1 MTEAGAVAGVPVDAV
16 RQVGVPWQVLP
27 PCGPAERRAALEAV
41 LGDPGD
47 AANPLGDAGVL
58 AAERRGDLPL
68 GGEPSL
74 AAFGLHQDF
83 VPEEHGGRLAGLDE
97 AAALLRA
104 VFRRDAALGRG
115 YGAAS
120 LSAALYAWCFGT
132 AGQRAATARL
142 LLAGERIAGG
152 AAVEEG
158 LHAIA
163 GDRAPLRL
171 TGRTAGLVN
180 APRAAGLVVVPR
192 HAGPGAGGDGE
203 SVLLLRRGDLP
214 PGAVGQ
220 LSPYDVGVPPRIPAG
235 ELVLDDWAVPAGAV
249 IGEVGDGQW
258 VTRRVAQARL
268 PLLPSMAVGCAD
280 TALRAVLTA
289 VLTERGGVRGMRSRV
304 TRRTVVGAFA
314 DLLAADCL
322 SLVTLRS
329 LHLMPE
335 RSSIWSAAARYLVL
349 RLLQEGVGDLMTV
362 LGTDSM
368 RDGDGLGT
376 FHKQVRDLAAMPP
389 GPAGSA
395 AALATLLPQLPTL
408 ARRSWTAQG
417 PPAPAELFRPD
428 GPVPPLAGAR
438 LKLAAAD
445 DGLTV
450 LLARARD
457 GLADEGLADFPTALS
472 DELAA
477 LRDQCRRLPELDPAV
492 LANPRGF
499 ALSERY
505 ALLAAAAACL
515 GVWRAA
521 RRTGTGG
528 FLAEPAWLLTALGRI
543 SVRLGLPVTAASA
556 DREDVMLAEAVR
568 RCREGHSLDLYDT
581 ALGTPARHR
590 EKG

>member
-1 MTEAGAVAGVPVDAV
+1 MTEAGPGAGVPVAVV
-16 RQVGVPWQVLP
+16 RQAGVPRQVLP
-27 PCGPAERRAALEAV
+27 PCGPAARRGALEAV

-74 AAFGLHQDF
+74 AAFGLHEDF
-83 VPEEHGGRLAGLDE
+83 VPEEHGGRLAGLDG

-115 YGAAS
+115 YGSAS
-120 LSAALYAWCFGT
+120 LGAALYAWCFGT

-158 LHAIA
+158 LTATA
-163 GDRAPLRL
+163 GDAAPLRL

-192 HAGPGAGGDGE
+192 HAGPDGE

-214 PGAVGQ
+214 PGSVGQ

-235 ELVLDDWAVPAGAV
+235 ELVLDDWPVPAGAV

-335 RSSIWSAAARYLVL
+335 RSSIWSAAARYLVQ

-408 ARRSWTAQG
+408 ARRSWTAEGQ
-417 PPAPAELFRPD
+417 PAPAELFRPD

-457 GLADEGLADFPTALS
+457 GLADEGLANWPTALS

-477 LRDQCRRLPELDPAV
+477 LRAQCRRLPELDPAV

-521 RRTGTGG
+521 KHAGTGG

-556 DREDVMLAEAVR
+556 DHEDVLLAEAVR
-568 RCREGHSLDLYDT
+568 RCREGRSLDLYDT
-581 ALGTPARHR
+581 ALGTPARHH

>member
-1 MTEAGAVAGVPVDAV
+1 MTEAGPVAGVPADAV
-16 RQVGVPWQVLP
+16 RQAGLP
-27 PCGPAERRAALEAV
+27 RQAPPPRAPAARRAALEAV

-74 AAFGLHQDF
+74 ASFGLHEDF
-83 VPEEHGGRLAGLDE
+83 VPEGHGGRLAGLDE

-115 YGAAS
+115 YGSAS
-120 LSAALYAWCFGT
+120 LGAALYAWCFGT
-132 AGQRAATARL
+132 AGQRAAAARL

-158 LHAIA
+158 LTATA
-163 GDRAPLRL
+163 ADRAPLRL
-171 TGRTAGLVN
+171 TGRTAALVN

-192 HAGPGAGGDGE
+192 HAGAGPDGE
-203 SVLLLRRGDLP
+203 SVLFLRRGDLP

-220 LSPYDVGVPPRIPAG
+220 LSPYDVTVPPRIPAG
-235 ELVLDDWAVPAGAV
+235 ELVLADWAVPAGAV
-249 IGEVGDGQW
+249 IGEAGDGQW

-280 TALRAVLTA
+280 TALRTVLTA
-289 VLTERGGVRGMRSRV
+289 VLTERGGVRRMRSRV
-304 TRRTVVGAFA
+304 TRRTVVSAFA

-335 RSSIWSAAARYLVL
+335 RSSIWSAAAGYLVL

-362 LGTDSM
+362 LGTDSL

-376 FHKQVRDLAAMPP
+376 FHKQVRDLAGMPP

-408 ARRSWTAQG
+408 ARRSWTARG
-417 PPAPAELFRPD
+417 RPAPEALFRPD

-450 LLARARD
+450 LLAQARD
-457 GLADEGLADFPTALS
+457 GLADEGMADWPVALS

-477 LRDQCRRLPELDPAV
+477 LRERCRRLPELDPAV

-499 ALSERY
+499 ALGERY

-521 RRTGTGG
+521 RRAGTGG
-528 FLAEPAWLLTALGRI
+528 FLAEQAWLLTALGRI
-543 SVRLGLPVTAASA
+543 SVRLGLPVPAAAS
-556 DREDVMLAEAVR
+556 DHEDVMLAEAVR